1 MTHYMIL
8 LLAVAQGP
16 GLQQVIYLY
25 LLALDTVCFL
35 TAAFPKKKYQ
45 LCETMFSF
53 CRLCHSAVYSILW

>member
-25 LLALDTVCFL
+25 LFALDTVCFL
-35 TAAFPKKKYQ
+35 TAAFPKIPA
-45 LCETMFSF
+45 L
-53 CRLCHSAVYSILW
+53 